1 MAVVLKNL
9 VTKGLSGKLGD
20 TLVFRRVG
28 DRTIVSTAPTTTK
41 EPTEKQKAQR
51 ERFQMAVLYAK
62 GMMKVPSAKAD
73 YEAEAKGAGQP
84 NAYNIAVADFFRAP
98 DIEDVDLSMYTGAVG
113 DTIRIRA
120 VDDFRVESVRV
131 EIYNADGTEV
141 ESGNAMQQTNGID
154 WLYRATA
161 VNEDLSGDRIV
172 IKASDMPG
180 NITEQEKELS

>member
-9 VTKGLSGKLGD
+9 VTQGLSGKLGD

-62 GMMKVPSAKAD
+62 SQMSDPEAKAA
-73 YEAEAKGAGQP
+73 YEAEAKGKGQP

-98 DIEDVDLSMYTGAVG
+98 DINDVDFSLYSGKVG
-113 DTIRIRA
+113 DSIRVRA
-120 VDDFRVESVRV
+120 IDDFKVKTVRV
-131 EIYNADGTEV
+131 EIFNADGSEV
-141 ESGNAMQQTNGID
+141 ESGEAKLQSNGLD
-154 WLYRATA
+154 WVYTATA

-180 NITEQEKELS
+180 NIKEHEQKLS

>member
-20 TLVFRRVG
+20 SLVFRKVG
-28 DRTIVSTAPTTTK
+28 DKTIVSTVPTTTK

-62 GMMKVPSAKAD
+62 SQMDDPATKAA
-73 YEAEAKGAGQP
+73 YEAEARGAGQP

-98 DIEDVDLSMYTGAVG
+98 DIEDVDLSAYTGAKN

-120 VDDFRVESVRV
+120 IDDFKVKTVRV

-141 ESGNAMQQTNGID
+141 ENGEAVQQTNGLD
-154 WLYRATA
+154 WVYTATT

-172 IKASDMPG
+172 IKASDIPG
-180 NITEQEKELS
+180 NITEQEEALS